1 MKNSSVREFELAPY
15 RELSDGTIAR
25 VYPYH
30 LCFEGKEDAV
40 LFRDDEDC
48 DVMVKYIALSAHKC
62 ATFLVHYVVVSNH
75 VHIILLAAEENSAIK
90 LANDLKKR
98 YSMWMN
104 KKYSTKKILCRL
116 EYNILLLD
124 SIWYLRNAIA
134 YVTRNALD
142 NSDAV
147 DSYRWCA
154 HQAFFISTQ
163 NKRTTK
169 VADIST
175 RDVRKIFHCRDFSGK
190 KTWAID
196 NTSRLEPS
204 SVCDVSYVES
214 AFNKNPVYYMKV
226 VGVVNIAEMKMKL
239 EELPRGMRYDA
250 DLYQLVS
257 EISMKWYNLEI
268 DRLSL
273 LQKSRLLP
281 YVYRTIRT
289 SVPQLARVLGLERE
303 KVSELLHIKKV

>member
-1 MKNSSVREFELAPY
+1 MKNFSARDFELAPY
-15 RELSDGTIAR
+15 RELPDGSITR

-62 ATFLVHYVVVSNH
+62 ATILVHYVVVSNH
-75 VHIILLAAEENSAIK
+75 VHIILLAAEENSSVK

-104 KKYSTKKILCRL
+104 KKYGTKGILCGL

-147 DSYRWCA
+147 DSYRWSA
-154 HQAFFISTQ
+154 HQAFFVSTQ

-196 NTSRLEPS
+196 NINRLEPS

-226 VGVVNIAEMKMKL
+226 VGVVNIAEMKLKL